1 MRRARW
7 PRAGNMRPALQ
18 LALLFAGCVAAALLA
33 VVLAYGQL
41 VQAQMRDS
49 SEQAIDALLGD
60 GYEEGEPSRVA
71 IPLTLTADWE
81 LDESDGN
88 PYTPLDRLAA
98 SWASEHRDQTG
109 RLVRVERDGLE
120 CYLKVQGT
128 IPAPQ
133 TEAGL
138 VSDEGA
144 EVLLAYVDVSG
155 EEALAGQVRLL
166 LLGIM
171 LISTFGAAA
180 AGWAQGRQVEARE
193 RAVRTF
199 YENVSHE
206 LKTPLAAIGGYAEGL
221 REGVIADG
229 RQAGVVIL
237 GEVRKMSEDVGQ
249 LLDISRLE
257 GGAVMLECE
266 RLDLAE
272 LVEDCLVPFEGAVA
286 SRQLDVSLD
295 LRSARAEVDA
305 RQFERAFDNL
315 VTNAIRHA
323 RSRLRVFLGNGEL
336 VVWNDCARPA
346 ARDLDALFDRFRTDA
361 AGGSGIGLALAR
373 EAFELHG
380 WRVEARYEDGGLA
393 MRVRL
398 G

>member
-1 MRRARW
+1 M
-7 PRAGNMRPALQ
+7 
-18 LALLFAGCVAAALLA
+18 
-33 VVLAYGQL
+33 
-41 VQAQMRDS
+41 
-49 SEQAIDALLGD
+49 
-60 GYEEGEPSRVA
+60 
-71 IPLTLTADWE
+71 
-81 LDESDGN
+81 
-88 PYTPLDRLAA
+88 
-98 SWASEHRDQTG
+98 
-109 RLVRVERDGLE
+109 
-120 CYLKVQGT
+120 
-128 IPAPQ
+128 
-133 TEAGL
+133 
-138 VSDEGA
+138 
-144 EVLLAYVDVSG
+144 
-155 EEALAGQVRLL
+155 
-166 LLGIM
+166 
-171 LISTFGAAA
+171 
-180 AGWAQGRQVEARE
+180 
-193 RAVRTF
+193 
-199 YENVSHE
+199 
-206 LKTPLAAIGGYAEGL
+206 
-221 REGVIADG
+221 
-229 RQAGVVIL
+229 IL
-237 GEVRKMSEDVGQ
+237 GEVRKMSEGIGQ

-257 GGAVMLECE
+257 GGAVMLERE

-373 EAFELHG
+373 EVFELHG
-380 WRVEARYEDGGLA
+380 WRVEARYEDDGLA

>member
-7 PRAGNMRPALQ
+7 PRAGNMRPALR
-18 LALLFAGCVAAALLA
+18 LALLFAGCVAAALLV

-41 VQAQMRDS
+41 VQAQMRDG

-60 GYEEGEPSRVA
+60 GNEEGEPSRVA
-71 IPLTLTADWE
+71 IPLALTADWE

-133 TEAGL
+133 TEDGFA
-138 VSDEGA
+138 SDEGE

-171 LISTFGAAA
+171 LLSTIGAAA

-206 LKTPLAAIGGYAEGL
+206 LKTPPCRNRRLCRGTPGGSHRGW
-221 REGVIADG
+221 
-229 RQAGVVIL
+229 Q
-237 GEVRKMSEDVGQ
+237 
-249 LLDISRLE
+249 
-257 GGAVMLECE
+257 
-266 RLDLAE
+266 
-272 LVEDCLVPFEGAVA
+272 
-286 SRQLDVSLD
+286 
-295 LRSARAEVDA
+295 
-305 RQFERAFDNL
+305 
-315 VTNAIRHA
+315 
-323 RSRLRVFLGNGEL
+323 
-336 VVWNDCARPA
+336 
-346 ARDLDALFDRFRTDA
+346 
-361 AGGSGIGLALAR
+361 AGGSGDLGRGAQD
-373 EAFELHG
+373 
-380 WRVEARYEDGGLA
+380 VGGRRPA
-393 MRVRL
+393 A
-398 G
+398 